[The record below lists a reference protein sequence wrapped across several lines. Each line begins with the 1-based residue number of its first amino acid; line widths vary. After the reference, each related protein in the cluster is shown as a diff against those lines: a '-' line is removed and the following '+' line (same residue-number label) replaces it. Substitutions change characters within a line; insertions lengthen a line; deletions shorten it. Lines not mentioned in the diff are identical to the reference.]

1 MISCATKEAQKE
13 GPMLKGRE
21 FTEYFGNFLQWAA
34 AHPALN
40 APQDHPVLR
49 PTGIPP
55 PDAPPPFSCISRQLY
70 NRHVFAPLSI
80 STVS

>member
-55 PDAPPPFSCISRQLY
+55 PFSCISRQLY